1 MNSPVL
7 SEVTARLV
15 MAYLAQCMLG
25 IIMFFIFR
33 HFSKI
38 YIRRFLR
45 SWSRS
50 WIAFA
55 AHVLF
60 TALIYLVPTGDDY
73 FLLRLALSFF
83 SQLTS
88 FLQIFLILLG
98 NYQLVFERPIK
109 RKVNQIITGASIL
122 MACGI
127 LILFG
132 KDSASSAQDFILN
145 TGLRNLVPA
154 VGFMFAGIVVW
165 SNAKFTS
172 GFGQKLLAVA
182 FILFSID
189 QLTYFLLSATHLY
202 GRHVNIPD
210 FFVLVDLML
219 ICVMGLGKVMWLLE
233 NERDKLNKANKEL
246 DAFLYST
253 SHDLRAPIA
262 SILGLTYLGKLEL
275 QEERA
280 RNFMGLIEDRI
291 KKLDMVIA
299 DILSLART
307 KKFDVKMEEIDFN
320 ELLDDTIVDVKFN
333 KGASSIALI
342 YERNKENTFIC
353 DYHQMKVIL
362 GNLISNAVKYHN
374 INQPSPYIKVIFNKL
389 GDRIE
394 ISVEDNGHGIPKD
407 SLEKIFHMFYRASAN
422 TEGTGLGLY
431 IVQEALA
438 KINGKITVTSTYGKG
453 ATFTVLLD
461 RGHFTK

>member
-1 MNSPVL
+1 
-7 SEVTARLV
+7 

-25 IIMFFIFR
+25 ITMFFIFR

-60 TALIYLVPTGDDY
+60 TALIYLIPIGENY
-73 FLLRLALSFF
+73 FLLRLALGFF
-83 SQLTS
+83 SLLAS

-122 MACGI
+122 MAGGI

-132 KDSASSAQDFILN
+132 KDTDSSAHDFILK
-145 TGLRNLVPA
+145 TGLRTLVPA

-165 SNAKFTS
+165 SNMKFTS

-189 QLTYFLLSATHLY
+189 QLTYFLLSATHHYY
-202 GRHVNIPD
+202 GKHVNIPD
-210 FFVLVDLML
+210 FLVLIDLML

-291 KKLDMVIA
+291 KKLDMVVA

-307 KKFDVKMEEIDFN
+307 KKFEVKLEEIDFN

-333 KGASSIALI
+333 KGAASIALI
-342 YERNKENTFIC
+342 YDRNKENTFIS
-353 DYHQMKVIL
+353 DYHQMKIIL

-374 INQPSPYIKVIFNKL
+374 INQPSPYIKVIFNKS
-389 GDRIE
+389 GERIE
-394 ISVEDNGHGIPKD
+394 ISVEDNGHGIPKE
-407 SLEKIFHMFYRASAN
+407 SLEKIFQMFYRAN
-422 TEGTGLGLY
+422 EGTEGTGLGLY
-431 IVQEALA
+431 IVQEALSR
-438 KINGKITVTSTYGKG
+438 INGKITVTSEYGKG
-453 ATFTVLLD
+453 TTFTVLLD